1 MRVSSSVQRA
11 VCWTNDEAM
20 SGAERIQRW
29 RLRHGKD
36 KPVTKL
42 TRRVAAAKIAALE
55 KKLSQAHVRIE
66 ALRGTKTKTARRR
79 TKET

>member
-1 MRVSSSVQRA
+1 MGRPPIGKR
-11 VCWTNDEAM
+11 AM

-55 KKLSQAHVRIE
+55 KKLAQAHARIE
-66 ALRGTKTKTARRR
+66 ALRSPQTKTKTKTKTKTARRR